1 MGTDK
6 KILMKGITIIAW
18 ALPTVLVG
26 PAIIHFAFINK
37 QQPLFWLVL
46 AIGVIMA
53 FTGVFLL
60 LKGLLTITKSV
71 FENDRK

>member
-18 ALPTVLVG
+18 ALPAILIG
-26 PAIIHFAFINK
+26 PAVIHFAFINK
-37 QQPLFWLVL
+37 LQPLFWLVL
-46 AIGVIMA
+46 AIGVILS

-60 LKGLLTITKSV
+60 LRGLLTITKSV
-71 FENDRK
+71 FENDGK